1 LYSRSIGSEEGT
13 DPNLISGFLSAN
25 QSIIAEVFKKQ
36 PGAGL
41 KFADYGEYKVVSN
54 VGKYVMATLFCTEAA
69 GEELQSVLQSFTVK
83 FEKKYAAILPAWDG
97 NMNAFRDADD
107 IADEVFS
114 MPLCSPYMLL
124 DAPSVNLSKEER
136 AAEHSARILSA
147 ERGVFFMPRVV
158 DFLLTKQG
166 LKRGKA
172 MDVISSLTKK
182 GVFRQ
187 LTIEQAAQV
196 VKSKTEGTGS

>member
-1 LYSRSIGSEEGT
+1 LYSRSIGSEET
-13 DPNLISGFLSAN
+13 ADPNLISGFLSAN
-25 QSIIAEVFKKQ
+25 QSLISEVFKKQ

-41 KFADYGEYKVVSN
+41 KFADYGEYKVVSS
-54 VGKYVMATLFCTEAA
+54 VGSYVMATLFCTEAA
-69 GEELQSVLQSFTVK
+69 GEELQSVLQGFTQK
-83 FEKKYAAILPAWDG
+83 FEKEYAPVLKSWDG
-97 NMNAFRDADD
+97 NMNAFKDADSV
-107 IADEVFS
+107 ADEVFS

-124 DAPSVNLSKEER
+124 EVPISQLNKEER
-136 AAEHSARILSA
+136 AAVHSARILSG

-172 MDVISSLTKK
+172 MDVINSLMKK

-196 VKSKTEGTGS
+196 VKSTTEKSR